1 MFTGIVQELALVDK
15 VTSSSFGISL
25 EIARPIAFAD
35 IVIGES
41 IALNG
46 ACLTVTSY
54 SSKVISFDVVKE
66 TLDKTNINYLEKGH
80 SVNLERC
87 MKLSS
92 RIEGHIVLGHV
103 ESTATVLRH
112 IKDGESSRLSVAVDD
127 KTLRYCIIKGSITI
141 DGVSLTIASIDGNII
156 EVSLIPHTLE
166 HTNLSS
172 REENDQ
178 VNIETDVLGRY
189 IDHFLLLDNRG
200 SSPEDYIA
208 ERLKQIQ
215 YGEN

>member
-46 ACLTVTSY
+46 ACLTVASY

-112 IKDGESSRLSVAVDD
+112 IKDGESSRLSVTVDD

-156 EVSLIPHTLE
+156 EVALIPHTLE

>member
-46 ACLTVTSY
+46 ACLTVASY
-54 SSKVISFDVVKE
+54 SSKIISFDVVKE
-66 TLDKTNINYLEKGH
+66 TLDKTNIKYLEKGH

-156 EVSLIPHTLE
+156 EVSLMAITIAIGALKKAHITREYAKKEAKPPPKKIHFALPIIFDAVPGE
-166 HTNLSS
+166 TNL
-172 REENDQ
+172 Q
-178 VNIETDVLGRY
+178 
-189 IDHFLLLDNRG
+189 
-200 SSPEDYIA
+200 
-208 ERLKQIQ
+208 
-215 YGEN
+215 

>member
-112 IKDGESSRLSVAVDD
+112 VKDGESSRLSVAVDD

-156 EVSLIPHTLE
+156 EVALIPHTLE
-166 HTNLSS
+166 YTNLSS

>member
-46 ACLTVTSY
+46 ACLTVASY
-54 SSKVISFDVVKE
+54 SSKIISFDVVKE

-112 IKDGESSRLSVAVDD
+112 IKDGESSRLSVTVDD

-156 EVSLIPHTLE
+156 EVALIPHTLE

>member
-25 EIARPIAFAD
+25 EIVRPIAFAD

-156 EVSLIPHTLE
+156 EVALIPHTLE
-166 HTNLSS
+166 HTNLNS

-215 YGEN
+215 YGES

>member
-15 VTSSSFGISL
+15 VTRSSFGVSL

-35 IVIGES
+35 IEVGES

-46 ACLTVTSY
+46 TCLTVASY
-54 SSKVISFDVVKE
+54 SSKIISFDVVKE
-66 TLDKTNINYLEKGH
+66 TLDKTNINYLKKGH

-112 IKDGESSRLSVAVDD
+112 IYDGESSRLSVAVDD
-127 KTLRYCIIKGSITI
+127 KTLRYCIVKGSIAI

-156 EVSLIPHTLE
+156 EVALIPHTLE

-172 REENDQ
+172 REEDSQ

-189 IDHFLLLDNRG
+189 IDHFLLLDNRD
-200 SSPEDYIA
+200 SSPVDYIA
-208 ERLKQIQ
+208 KRLKQIQ
-215 YGEN
+215 YGES

>member
-25 EIARPIAFAD
+25 KIARPITFAD
-35 IVIGES
+35 IVICES

-46 ACLTVTSY
+46 ACLTVASY
-54 SSKVISFDVVKE
+54 SSKIISFDVVKE
-66 TLDKTNINYLEKGH
+66 TLNKTNINYLKKGH

-87 MKLSS
+87 MKLTS
-92 RIEGHIVLGHV
+92 RIEGHIVLGHI

-112 IKDGESSRLSVAVDD
+112 AKDGESSRLSVVVDD

-156 EVSLIPHTLE
+156 EVALIPHTLE

-189 IDHFLLLDNRG
+189 IDHFLLLDNKG

-215 YGEN
+215 YGES